1 MDQVLALEG
10 LKGLCHFDDEVGQ
23 DSFVFKHHFVKG
35 LMLDHVLSLA
45 HSVFRFDYTKALG

>member
-45 HSVFRFDYTKALG
+45 HSVFRFDYAKALG